1 MVCRRFLATDDH
13 GLTRFLYPWGTGW
26 KECNSESVRVC
37 PWLFSPCL
45 SVAFRF
51 NLSHFSKLYKE
62 CGHAFYDPQLPIKVV
77 CCASMNNAC
86 FRKDKNGRKK
96 VGKTLADFSF
106 FIYICNGNTNVILL
120 TAFKKTLFINN

>member
-1 MVCRRFLATDDH
+1 MFVRGFLSRVCPILRRS
-13 GLTRFLYPWGTGW
+13 
-26 KECNSESVRVC
+26 NSESVRVC
-37 PWLFSPCL
+37 PWLSSLCL

-51 NLSHFSKLYKE
+51 NLSPFSKLYKE
-62 CGHAFYDPQLPIKVV
+62 CGYAFYGPQLPIKVV

-106 FIYICNGNTNVILL
+106 FNYICNGNTNVILL